1 MIVIAVCDDEEQ
13 LLSQLVESIEAYMDR
28 TKLEYKIYQFSNAQ
42 GLLDSLLQF
51 DIVFLDIQMEGIDGM
66 SAAKKLRENDQDC
79 FFIFVTAFS
88 DYVFEAFEVRA
99 TNYLIKPVA
108 TEKLYDTLQRI
119 FRYME
124 QSEKQ
129 YLTVQQG
136 QWRMVVKLADI
147 FYCEVIRRKVYI
159 HTKSKVIDYY
169 DKIEDLANHLPEN
182 FFRCHRSYL
191 INLQYVCAYE
201 NGAVEL
207 ENGET
212 VPMARQRQQEFS
224 EAMLSYMKCEA
235 W

>member
-1 MIVIAVCDDEEQ
+1 
-13 LLSQLVESIEAYMDR
+13 
-28 TKLEYKIYQFSNAQ
+28 
-42 GLLDSLLQF
+42 
-51 DIVFLDIQMEGIDGM
+51 MEGIDGM